1 MPLERDIVI
10 VGGCAAGMSA
20 AAQARR
26 VDPSA
31 RITIYEKG
39 SYISYAPCGIPFF
52 ISGEVKRLEDLI
64 HFTPEQFSEQRKVDV
79 KVYHEVRK
87 INVGERTVEV
97 VDLKNSR
104 EFKKSFTS
112 LLIATGASPVVPPL
126 PGIDLEGVFSL
137 RSMEDA
143 LSLKKYIEDK
153 KPQKAVIVGGG
164 YIGLEMAT
172 ALRQIGMEVALV
184 EMKEH
189 LLPNLDE
196 EITTIVERECREK
209 GVELFLGESLL
220 GLEGDGKMLR
230 VQTTARKMDCD
241 LVLLALGVR
250 PNVHLAREAGI
261 PLGTTGAIRTKPN
274 QETEIPGIF
283 SAGDCAETRHIVSGK
298 PYWFPLATL
307 ANKQGRIAGENM
319 AGGMLLFPGTV
330 GTQTTKVFELEVGIT
345 GFSEKEARALG
356 YETASHTTRTSSNP
370 SYYPGAQPITM
381 KMVMDVE
388 TRKVLG
394 VQMVGRKG
402 VAKRIDSAA
411 VALHAQ
417 MTVDE
422 VAWLDLSYAPPFSPV
437 WDALIHCAQSLR
449 AKTI

>member
-26 VDPSA
+26 IDPSA
-31 RITIYEKG
+31 KITVYERG
-39 SYISYAPCGIPFF
+39 GYISYAPCGIPYF
-52 ISGEVKRLEDLI
+52 ISGEVKRFEDLI
-64 HFTPEQFSEQRKVDV
+64 LYTPEQFSQQRKVDV
-79 KVYHEVRK
+79 FVHHEVRR

-97 VDLKNSR
+97 VDLREGR
-104 EFKKSFTS
+104 EFKKSFTA
-112 LLIATGASPVVPPL
+112 LLIATGASPIIPPL
-126 PGIDLEGVFSL
+126 PGVELRGIFSL
-137 RSMEDA
+137 RSMESA
-143 LSLKKYIEDK
+143 LALKRYIEEE
-153 KPQKAVIVGGG
+153 KPRKALIGGGG

-172 ALRQIGMEVALV
+172 ALREIGMDVSIV

-196 EITTIVERECREK
+196 EITTIVGRECREK
-209 GVELFLGESLL
+209 GVELFLGESIL
-220 GLEGDGKMLR
+220 GFEGDGKVR
-230 VQTTARKMDCD
+230 RAQTTERKIDCE
-241 LVLLALGVR
+241 LVILALGVR
-250 PNVHLAREAGI
+250 PNVQLAKEAGI

-274 QETEIPGIF
+274 QETELPGIF
-283 SAGDCAETRHIVSGK
+283 SAGDCSETKHIVSGK

-330 GTQTTKVFELEVGIT
+330 GTQVIKVFDLEVGVA

-356 YETASHTTRTSSNP
+356 YETASTTGRTPSNA
-370 SYYPGAQPITM
+370 SYYPDAQALTT
-381 KMVMDVE
+381 KMVMDLK
-388 TRKVLG
+388 TRRVLG

-402 VAKRIDSAA
+402 VAKRVDSAA

-417 MTVDE
+417 MSVDE

-437 WDALIHCAQSLR
+437 WDALIHIAQSLR

>member
-1 MPLERDIVI
+1 MNLERDIVI

-31 RITIYEKG
+31 RITVYERG
-39 SYISYAPCGIPFF
+39 EFISYAPCGIPYY
-52 ISGEVKRLEDLI
+52 IGGDVKRFEDLI
-64 HFTPEQFSEQRKVDV
+64 IYTPEQFSQQRKVDV
-79 KVYHEVRK
+79 LVNHEVVK
-87 INVGERTVEV
+87 INVGTRTVEV
-97 VDLKNSR
+97 VDLKSGKKF
-104 EFKKSFTS
+104 EKSFTA
-112 LLIATGASPVVPPL
+112 LLIATGASPVIPPL
-126 PGIDLEGVFSL
+126 PGIALKGVFSL

-143 LSLKKYIEDK
+143 LSLRKFIDLE
-153 KPQKAVIVGGG
+153 KPRMALLAGGG

-172 ALRQIGMEVALV
+172 ALRQIGMDVCLV

-196 EITTIVERECREK
+196 EITAIVERECKEK
-209 GVELFLGESLL
+209 DVKLFLGESLI
-220 GLEGDGKMLR
+220 GLEGNDKVFRAL
-230 VQTTARKMDCD
+230 TTASKIDCD
-241 LVLLALGVR
+241 IVILALGVR
-250 PNVHLAREAGI
+250 PNVKLAKEAGI

-274 QETEIPGIF
+274 QETESPGIF
-283 SAGDCAETRHIVSGK
+283 SAGDCAETKHIVTGK
-298 PYWFPLATL
+298 PYWFPLATI
-307 ANKQGRIAGENM
+307 ANKQGRVAGENM
-319 AGGMLLFPGTV
+319 VGGNLHFPGTT
-330 GTQTTKVFELEVGIT
+330 GTQVMKVFDLEVGVA
-345 GFSEKEARALG
+345 GLSEKEAKALG
-356 YETASHTTRTSSNP
+356 YETASTTGETPSNA
-370 SYYPGAQPITM
+370 SYYPNAQSITT
-381 KMVMDVE
+381 KMVIDVK

-411 VALHAQ
+411 VALYAQ

-437 WDALIHCAQSLR
+437 WDALIHIAQSLR